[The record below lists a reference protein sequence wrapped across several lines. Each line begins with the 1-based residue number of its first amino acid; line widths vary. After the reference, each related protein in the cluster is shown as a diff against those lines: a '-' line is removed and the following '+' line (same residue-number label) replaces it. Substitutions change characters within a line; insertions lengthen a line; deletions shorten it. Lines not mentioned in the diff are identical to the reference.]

1 MILHFSRAAR
11 RSVIKFSH
19 AVVIALIGIFGLS
32 NCATPTEYHA
42 DAAHPIRTITVAGEV
57 PVPREMIFVGFSEMM
72 AMGLAG
78 GVAGP
83 AAAGFAAAETF
94 SRPGSEEFHIGEAV
108 RAEFIAAIQR
118 SGKFTVKTTG
128 PADADLRLKVTGY
141 GFYQT
146 GVFARR
152 VRPVLGVEA
161 KLIRPNGQ
169 VVWQHRRAV
178 SQTTGKTPA
187 FLPEK
192 IKADKKLGA
201 EALRVAARLC
211 AESAIRSINQ

>member
-1 MILHFSRAAR
+1 MT
-11 RSVIKFSH
+11 KFPY
-19 AVVIALIGIFGLS
+19 AVLVALIGIFGLFS
-32 NCATPTEYHA
+32 CATPTEYHA
-42 DAAHPIRTITVAGEV
+42 DAAHPIRTITVAREV
-57 PVPREMIFVGFSEMM
+57 PIPKEMIFVGFSEMM
-72 AMGLAG
+72 GMGLAG

-83 AAAGFAAAETF
+83 VGAGFAAAETF
-94 SRPGSEEFHIGEAV
+94 SRPGSAEFHIGEAV

-118 SGKFTVKTTG
+118 SGKFTVKLIG
-128 PADADLRLKVTGY
+128 PADAELQLKVTGY

-152 VRPVLGVEA
+152 VRPVIGIEA
-161 KLIRPNGQ
+161 KMIRPNGQ

-187 FLPEK
+187 LLPEK

-211 AESAIRSINQ
+211 AESAVRSINQ

>member
-1 MILHFSRAAR
+1 L
-11 RSVIKFSH
+11 
-19 AVVIALIGIFGLS
+19 
-32 NCATPTEYHA
+32 
-42 DAAHPIRTITVAGEV
+42 AG
-57 PVPREMIFVGFSEMM
+57 
-72 AMGLAG
+72 GLAG
-78 GVAGP
+78 PVG
-83 AAAGFAAAETF
+83 AGFAAGTTF
-94 SRPGSEEFHIGEAV
+94 SRPGSEEFHIGAAV
-108 RAEFIAAIQR
+108 RAEFIAAIQK
-118 SGKFTVKTTG
+118 SGKFSVKPAG
-128 PADADLRLKVTGY
+128 PADAELQLKVNGY

-178 SQTTGKTPA
+178 NQTTGKTPA

-201 EALRVAARLC
+201 EALGVAARLC
-211 AESAIRSINQ
+211 AESAVRSINQ